1 MKYNVNLQN
10 LANGAGIPKV
20 YNRPQRYVPTYV
32 LCEVN
37 GRNITVS
44 DMLEQIKRAV
54 QFIKGNFNV
63 DQQKYKEAHNFLEMC
78 EQILQ
83 NKSPGK
89 PRKSMAH
96 FAVEVFHE
104 IRDMHA
110 KNEIMKAENERMAIA
125 LDVLID
131 MFVVD

>member
-10 LANGAGIPKV
+10 LAKGTGIQKV

-54 QFIKGNFNV
+54 QFIKENFDV
-63 DQQKYKEAHNFLEMC
+63 DQQKYKEALDFLKIC
-78 EQILQ
+78 KRIFQ
-83 NKSPGK
+83 NESPSK

-110 KNEIMKAENERMAIA
+110 NNEIMKAENERMAIA
-125 LDVLID
+125 LDLLID